1 MSENLVPMAM
11 YQLPPPEQMKRS
23 GDLAHNWKI
32 FRELFTDYATAT
44 ELTKKSDEIQ
54 VATLKAVMGTEC
66 KQVLKRLNLTSE
78 ALEKTSTILEN
89 LERHFAPERNILY
102 ERYIFHSAKQQPK
115 ETVDQYLLRL
125 RRLAEPR
132 KFTVLHDEMLRDR
145 LVLGARDKAARAR
158 LFREKECSLAKAV
171 ESLRISEVTLEQL
184 MVIGDK
190 EDETVNA
197 VSEKPRR
204 RVPEKTVQKKTIA
217 LSKSQPQSCRYCG
230 GKRHQERQ
238 QCPAYGKYCRNCGKP
253 NHFQSVCRLQPTKK
267 VHVVMTEHSDS
278 ESDDS
283 LYQLEEVGA
292 VNHQQTKQFFTVLQI
307 QEATGETEIQCQLD
321 TGATCNFMAINDL
334 CCIKQQGDPQM
345 DSSTAKLKL
354 YDGTIIPVLG
364 EINLQCK
371 ANEKQQL
378 INFEIIPGKQKPLL
392 SGHTCLELGLISINC
407 VHAVDRED
415 TLLADYKDVFE
426 GLGCLTGNYHIEID
440 HSVPPVQHAPRRTPV
455 ALKKRLKQ
463 KIDEMEQK
471 GIIAK
476 VDKPTAWISS
486 LVAVVKPNK
495 VRVCI
500 DPRDLN
506 KAIQRP
512 KYQIPTLEEILP
524 QLAEAKIFSVLDAKD
539 GFHQV
544 KLDESSSHLTTF
556 WTPFG
561 CYSYLRM
568 PFGISSAPEEFQRRM
583 HLIIEGLPGVAVIAD
598 DILVYGCGSDYVADH
613 DANLRRLLQRARESN
628 LKLNKKKLRLRL
640 EEVAYMGHL
649 LTNKGLQPDP
659 MKVKAIEALPQPSD
673 KKSVERL
680 LGFVKYLSRFL
691 PNLAEVVAPLRK
703 LTEKEVPFYWESQ
716 QQEAFDQVKKL
727 VTSAPVLKFYNIAEE
742 VTLQCDTSDK
752 GLGATLLQ
760 NGQPVAFASKALT
773 G

>member
-1 MSENLVPMAM
+1 MSSIWKV
-11 YQLPPPEQMKRS
+11 LPKLWQ
-23 GDLAHNWKI
+23 A
-32 FRELFTDYATAT
+32 
-44 ELTKKSDEIQ
+44 KS
-54 VATLKAVMGTEC
+54 
-66 KQVLKRLNLTSE
+66 
-78 ALEKTSTILEN
+78 
-89 LERHFAPERNILY
+89 
-102 ERYIFHSAKQQPK
+102 
-115 ETVDQYLLRL
+115 
-125 RRLAEPR
+125 
-132 KFTVLHDEMLRDR
+132 
-145 LVLGARDKAARAR
+145 
-158 LFREKECSLAKAV
+158 
-171 ESLRISEVTLEQL
+171 
-184 MVIGDK
+184 
-190 EDETVNA
+190 
-197 VSEKPRR
+197 
-204 RVPEKTVQKKTIA
+204 
-217 LSKSQPQSCRYCG
+217 
-230 GKRHQERQ
+230 
-238 QCPAYGKYCRNCGKP
+238 
-253 NHFQSVCRLQPTKK
+253 FQSVCRLQPTKK
-267 VHVVMTEHSDS
+267 VHVVMTEHSDN

-307 QEATGETEIQCQLD
+307 QEAMGETEIQCQLD
-321 TGATCNFMAINDL
+321 TGATCNVMAINDL

-345 DSSTAKLKL
+345 DSSTTKLKL

-378 INFEIIPGKQKPLL
+378 INFRIIPGRQKPLL
-392 SGHTCLELGLISINC
+392 SGHTCLELGLISINS
-407 VHAVDRED
+407 VHAVNRED
-415 TLLADYKDVFE
+415 TLLADYKDVFK

-440 HSVPPVQHAPRRTPV
+440 HSVRPVQHAPRRTPV
-455 ALKKRLKQ
+455 ALKKRLKE

-544 KLDESSSHLTTF
+544 KLNESSSHLTTF

-561 CYSYLRM
+561 RYRYLRM

-583 HLIIEGLPGVAVIAD
+583 HLIVEGLPGVAVIAD

-628 LKLNKKKLRLRL
+628 LKTK
-640 EEVAYMGHL
+640 
-649 LTNKGLQPDP
+649 Q
-659 MKVKAIEALPQPSD
+659 
-673 KKSVERL
+673 
-680 LGFVKYLSRFL
+680 
-691 PNLAEVVAPLRK
+691 
-703 LTEKEVPFYWESQ
+703 KE
-716 QQEAFDQVKKL
+716 
-727 VTSAPVLKFYNIAEE
+727 TS
-742 VTLQCDTSDK
+742 TQT
-752 GLGATLLQ
+752 
-760 NGQPVAFASKALT
+760 
-773 G
+773 